1 MSRFILLPFLLIG
14 LIWAAPSFARQD
26 EQAQQQARAFIE
38 GLGDRT
44 VDLLSDPDATTE
56 SLVDDFKRLFRE
68 NFDTNTIGR
77 FVLGRHWSQAT
88 PQQRQEYLEVFREFV
103 VQTYAQRFSDFSGQR
118 LQIEGTRP
126 AGSSDV
132 MVSTRIVDPSGAP
145 PVAVDWRVRVQDEEV
160 KIIDVMVENVSM
172 AITYRNE
179 FNSVIQRQGGN
190 VAGLIQALQQRVE
203 EMRAS

>member
-1 MSRFILLPFLLIG
+1 MSRLILLPFLLIG
-14 LIWAAPSFARQD
+14 LIWAAPSIARQD

-38 GLGDRT
+38 DLGDRT
-44 VDLLSDPDATTE
+44 IDLLSDPDATTQ
-56 SLVDDFKRLFRE
+56 SLIDDFERLFRQ

-88 PQQRQEYLEVFREFV
+88 PQQRQNYLEVFREFV

-145 PVAVDWRVRVQDEEV
+145 PVAVDWRVRVQDGEV

>member
-1 MSRFILLPFLLIG
+1 VSRLILLPFLLIG
-14 LIWAAPSFARQD
+14 LIWAAPSIARQD

-38 GLGDRT
+38 DLGDRT
-44 VDLLSDPDATTE
+44 IDLLSDPDATTQ
-56 SLVDDFKRLFRE
+56 SLIDDFERLFRQ

-88 PQQRQEYLEVFREFV
+88 PQQRQNYLEVFREFV

-145 PVAVDWRVRVQDEEV
+145 PVAVDWRVRVQDGEV